1 MIFLLKDNHVHLP
14 EDASLSKGGFTT
26 TILASLKSISQVIF
40 IENVVSG
47 VLILIAITI
56 ASYELGIIT
65 LCSSLIGTVVG
76 KIGRA
81 NEKSVCTGLYG
92 YNSVLTGIALMLFLT
107 GPTRWVIALAGAVI
121 AAIFSAAMVHYY
133 EKYSPSDSY
142 FSFYHLDL
150 VYASRFLSIR
160 SIPIK

>member
-1 MIFLLKDNHVHLP
+1 MLMLKDNRNDLP
-14 EDASLSKGGFTT
+14 KEADLSKGEFTSI
-26 TILASLKSISQVIF
+26 ILASLKGISQVIF

-65 LCSSLIGTVVG
+65 LLSSIIGTVIG
-76 KIGRA
+76 KIGGA
-81 NEKSVCTGLYG
+81 PKNSVRSGLYG

-107 GPTRWVIALAGAVI
+107 GTSRWMIALARGRYCGNLCS
-121 AAIFSAAMVHYY
+121 FDGPFY
-133 EKYSPSDSY
+133 EKCGTSYSY
-142 FSFYHLDL
+142 FPFYHLDL
-150 VYASRFLSIR
+150 VYAISFLPIR